1 MARRLGFSTILS
13 VTLLAGACA
22 QPAPP
27 PPVPAADAP
36 ADLAALGAA
45 RAAFMA
51 AYNSGDADAV
61 GKLYMAD
68 AVSEPNHQPTV
79 KGRDAIV
86 AAQKAMYEH
95 VSVKLTLTADE
106 THTNGN
112 AGFDRGVYS
121 VEVTPK
127 AGGPTS
133 TVEGRYFVYYVKDS
147 DGSWKVSRDMDNAST
162 PMAPAEQAGAAAPA
176 AAGAK

>member
-1 MARRLGFSTILS
+1 MTMSRRLVCSA
-13 VTLLAGACA
+13 VLATFLMAGGCA
-22 QPAPP
+22 QAPP
-27 PPVPAADAP
+27 PPPAPVADAP
-36 ADLAALGAA
+36 ADISALGAA
-45 RAAFMA
+45 RAAFVA

-61 GKLYMAD
+61 GRLYMAD
-68 AVSEPNHQPTV
+68 AVSEPNHQPTL

-95 VSVKLTLTADE
+95 VTVKLTLTADE

-112 AGFDRGVYS
+112 AGIDRGVYS

-127 AGGPTS
+127 AGGPTG

-147 DGSWKVSRDMDNAST
+147 DGSWKVSRDIDNAST
-162 PMAPAEQAGAAAPA
+162 PMAPAAQAEPTAAA
-176 AAGAK
+176 K